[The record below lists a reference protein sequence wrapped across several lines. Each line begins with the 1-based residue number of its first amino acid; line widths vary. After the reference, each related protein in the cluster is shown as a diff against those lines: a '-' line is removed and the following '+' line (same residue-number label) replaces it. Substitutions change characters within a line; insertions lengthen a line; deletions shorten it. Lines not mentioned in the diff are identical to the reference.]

1 MEDSGREKLQGQT
14 SNNAADDAVKKAGNQ
29 DTNIDFDSAKIDK
42 NKKEEHFKNIEGAEE
57 RAREAERLKEKAKRD
72 KEKANEAAA
81 KALKKEEE
89 TPLQKKARHKRNWI
103 IAVII
108 LAVFAVAGLIAFYF
122 VHSYTVSSEK
132 AIEHANEIM
141 AEAKQKYGKG
151 NTSSKQ
157 QAKEYFEKEI
167 SKARG
172 NYKFYLQLA
181 YIDFLHFGGYGYDE
195 IVTVLKEAEETADT
209 EEKKNRLLS
218 QKCIILGLYD
228 SDRYATECAGYF
240 EVEEEYDLQ

>member
-1 MEDSGREKLQGQT
+1 MEDSGREDLLKQKSAEVADAQNKVSDEKVDFNSSEIGQ
-14 SNNAADDAVKKAGNQ
+14 KE
-29 DTNIDFDSAKIDK
+29 
-42 NKKEEHFKNIEGAEE
+42 KEEQFKEIEGAEE

-72 KEKANEAAA
+72 KQKADEAAA

-103 IAVII
+103 IAAI
-108 LAVFAVAGLIAFYF
+108 VFAVLVVAGLIVFYF

-132 AIEHANEIM
+132 AIEYANEIM

-167 SKARG
+167 NKARG

-195 IVTVLKEAEETADT
+195 IAKVLEEAEEAADT

-228 SDRYATECAGYF
+228 SDRYATECGGYF